1 MCPTMATARPALVLL
16 VDDDPSSLRLL
27 SEALAGQPWSLAVA
41 VDGPMALG
49 HVQREIPDLIL
60 LDAVMPGM
68 DGFEVCRRLQAAPA
82 TREVPIIFM
91 TSLADAASRVRGLEL
106 GAVDYV
112 TKPFV
117 RAELAARVRTQLALR
132 ASVKA
137 LAEMN
142 EALDRA
148 RASLEVD
155 VARRTEEL
163 RAANQRLELE
173 IELSRAAELRVRK
186 AQDELAHMNRVSAM
200 SELAASIAH
209 EINQP
214 LAAILSNA
222 QAAQRLLALT
232 PPDLAEVRDALAA
245 IVADD
250 RRAGKVIQQIR
261 AMLRKSEPNVI
272 AQDLNE
278 LVREVARLLASAALL
293 HGATLRI
300 ELAPGLP
307 RACGDGVQL
316 QQVLLN
322 LIVNALDAVSRRPPD
337 ARLVVVQTRVAE
349 RGRLELVVTDSG
361 EGVAAANVERLF
373 EPFFT
378 TKAQGLGM
386 GLALSRTIVESHG
399 GRLWAEHRAGEGA
412 TFRCSLPIWDG
423 DARVAH

>member
-1 MCPTMATARPALVLL
+1 M
-16 VDDDPSSLRLL
+16 
-27 SEALAGQPWSLAVA
+27 
-41 VDGPMALG
+41 
-49 HVQREIPDLIL
+49 
-60 LDAVMPGM
+60 
-68 DGFEVCRRLQAAPA
+68 
-82 TREVPIIFM
+82 
-91 TSLADAASRVRGLEL
+91 RGLEL

-137 LAEMN
+137 LAETN

-173 IELSRAAELRVRK
+173 IELSRAAELKVRK

-245 IVADD
+245 IVDDD
-250 RRAGKVIQQIR
+250 RRAGKVIQRMR
-261 AMLRKSEPNVI
+261 AMLRKDEPVV
-272 AQDLNE
+272 APQDVNE
-278 LVREVARLLASAALL
+278 LVREVARLVASAALL
-293 HGATLRI
+293 RGATLRI
-300 ELAPGLP
+300 ELAPSLP
-307 RACGDGVQL
+307 RVSGDAIQI

-322 LIVNALDAVSRRPPD
+322 LIVNALDAVARRPPD
-337 ARLVVVQTRVAE
+337 ARLVVVETYAAD
-349 RGRLELVVTDSG
+349 RGRVELSVTDSG
-361 EGVAAANVERLF
+361 EGFAAADLARIF

-378 TKAQGLGM
+378 TKPQGLGI
-386 GLALSRTIVESHG
+386 GLALSRTIVEAHG
-399 GRLWAEHRAGEGA
+399 GRLWAEHRPGGGA
-412 TFRCSLPIWDG
+412 TLRCALPIWEE
-423 DARVAH
+423 DARVAG